1 MFAVRGKGAGVMTRA
16 ALYIRVSTEEQAKHG
31 LSMDEQESNL
41 RDYAKAHGMKVVDC
55 YLDAGKSARKRY
67 TKRPEF
73 MRLLADIESDKIDM
87 VLFIKLDRWFR
98 NISDYYEVQR
108 VLDAHNVTWRATQED
123 YETVT
128 ASGRFKVN
136 IMLSVAQD
144 EADRTSERIKF
155 VFEGKKER
163 NEPITGKVP
172 RGYKLDGKSV
182 VIDPAT
188 GPMVRAA
195 FDMYLETGSISKV
208 IKAYPQ
214 LELTYFS
221 ARYMFSNPAYMGQF
235 AGISIPAIISQDEYK
250 KADSLRGRIVRKT
263 TQNRVYLFS
272 GLLICPECGNRLGGF
287 SASRVYKETHYYGC
301 SSHRKMTGCP
311 NNKSYNEEK
320 IEEYMLDRIEAKV
333 QTSIISRNEQR
344 AVSHKSQRDA
354 IQRKLS
360 KLSELY
366 ISDLISL
373 QDYKKQFRALN
384 DELAAIPEDIPDI
397 DIEAL
402 KSRFWG
408 DWRQLYDDLP
418 RDGKQSFWRKTVK
431 KIYLSSDSVAD
442 FDLI

>member
-1 MFAVRGKGAGVMTRA
+1 
-16 ALYIRVSTEEQAKHG
+16 
-31 LSMDEQESNL
+31 
-41 RDYAKAHGMKVVDC
+41 
-55 YLDAGKSARKRY
+55 
-67 TKRPEF
+67 
-73 MRLLADIESDKIDM
+73 
-87 VLFIKLDRWFR
+87 
-98 NISDYYEVQR
+98 
-108 VLDAHNVTWRATQED
+108 
-123 YETVT
+123 
-128 ASGRFKVN
+128 
-136 IMLSVAQD
+136 
-144 EADRTSERIKF
+144 
-155 VFEGKKER
+155 
-163 NEPITGKVP
+163 
-172 RGYKLDGKSV
+172 
-182 VIDPAT
+182 
-188 GPMVRAA
+188 
-195 FDMYLETGSISKV
+195 
-208 IKAYPQ
+208 
-214 LELTYFS
+214 
-221 ARYMFSNPAYMGQF
+221 
-235 AGISIPAIISQDEYK
+235 
-250 KADSLRGRIVRKT
+250 
-263 TQNRVYLFS
+263 
-272 GLLICPECGNRLGGF
+272 
-287 SASRVYKETHYYGC
+287 
-301 SSHRKMTGCP
+301 MTGCP